1 MPDLD
6 HLPGI
11 AQLRQRTSG
20 DPRVLVVVLDGLADI
35 GHAAYEGAQ
44 VTVERMPWTG
54 DLEPEEASSTHATH
68 IGSVIFGQSAGGV
81 DGLAP
86 ACRGLLMATG
96 VSAEAV
102 MAPTNLARAIEAALA
117 RGAQIIHC
125 AFCVPSQT
133 GQADDLLAGAVR
145 KAEAM
150 GAVIVSVAG
159 NNYGE
164 NWCLP
169 AVLPTVLAVGALADD
184 GSPMR
189 FTNFGSKFDGHA
201 IMGPG
206 QRVNGA
212 QLGGGTKL
220 EDGTSLAAPVLTG
233 IIAAL
238 TSAVLQAGG
247 AIEPQRVR
255 DVLMQTARPCT
266 GPGADRCIGGVVAV
280 DRAIG
285 VLLDG
290 MTVEQARQACPDDLG
305 VQAPERTPVTLPVH
319 PGGPDLP
326 PHSPA
331 RHRPHGP
338 EDLRAAYRM
347 PDPDPSDASPAD
359 VSTSEAGPSNAGPSD
374 ASPALRL
381 PSHAFAIGQLD
392 IDYPDDTVRQSFI
405 EAMGGREPDLGQA
418 EDVEALIAYLDAN
431 PGEARRLVWLLEIN
445 GERRYAV
452 VPAGAFAA
460 QAHDMMAALLL
471 GLARGEVSVVSIP
484 GRVTGRMIAIRDG
497 SRIPELRVLSLRSV
511 FGWHPQQVARD
522 SLAAVHRDALAR
534 PKDVGQSSSIA
545 ASSVGASGAG
555 DQESVFG
562 VGTGPGDAWPRLER
576 EVTPEIESAMGDY
589 LSSVY
594 FRAPQAPELGRERAL
609 GYAAVNGYQVA
620 TAFLDAMHDG
630 LQFAAAGVE
639 FSPFARVSGE
649 CWDVILRFTDP
660 QRTTRSAR
668 EYRIC
673 VDVIDAQPVTVGRVL
688 RWSVPR

>member
-1 MPDLD
+1 MPNLD
-6 HLPGI
+6 DLPGVSE
-11 AQLRQRTSG
+11 LRQRTTG

-44 VTVERMPWTG
+44 VTVERVPWTG

-133 GQADDLLAGAVR
+133 GQAEDLLAGAAR

-220 EDGTSLAAPVLTG
+220 EDGTSLAAPVLSG

-290 MTVEQARQACPDDLG
+290 MTVEQARQEYPDDLG
-305 VQAPERTPVTLPVH
+305 GRAPDRTPVTLPIA
-319 PGGPDLP
+319 PGSPDLP
-326 PHSPA
+326 PHSPV
-331 RHRPHGP
+331 RHRPKGP

-347 PDPDPSDASPAD
+347 PEVSPSHASP
-359 VSTSEAGPSNAGPSD
+359 SH
-374 ASPALRL
+374 ASPSVRL

-392 IDYPDDTVRQSFI
+392 IDYEDDTVRRSFI
-405 EAMGGREPDLGQA
+405 EGMGGLEPDTGQA
-418 EDVEALIAYLDAN
+418 EDVQALVSYLDAN

-484 GRVTGRMIAIRDG
+484 GRVTGRMIAVRDG
-497 SRIPELRVLSLRSV
+497 SRIPELRMLSLRSV
-511 FGWHPQQVARD
+511 FGWHPEQVARE
-522 SLAAVHRDALAR
+522 SLAAVRRDACAR
-534 PKDVGQSSSIA
+534 PAQSALGSSIA
-545 ASSVGASGAG
+545 VSGAG
-555 DQESVFG
+555 DQATVFG
-562 VGTGPGDAWPRLER
+562 VGTGPEDAWPRLEQ
-576 EVTPEIESAMGDY
+576 EVTPEIEAAVRDY

-594 FRAPQAPELGRERAL
+594 FRAPQTPELGRERAL

-630 LQFAAAGVE
+630 LQFATARLE

-660 QRTTRSAR
+660 QRLSRSAR

-673 VDVIDAQPVTVGRVL
+673 VDVIDAQPVSVGRVL